1 VAETILAKMAVQIS
15 ANTAELKK
23 ALSSTSNDLKSFQS
37 NAMKLAGTVGVAF
50 GVSEVLNFGFEIS
63 KLAGEA
69 EGVQRAFDK
78 LPGATQL
85 MIDLKDATKGT
96 VSELDLMKRSV
107 QAANFGISLKA
118 LPDLLEFAAVRA
130 QQTGQSVDYL
140 VDSIVTGIGRK
151 SALILDNLGISA
163 VELKKNLNGV
173 SLEAATVGQV
183 AEAVGRIS
191 GDALKTMGELSENA
205 STKVQRLAQSWEN
218 TKVAMGEAA
227 NEAGLLGGTLDG
239 LTGILDVAAGKNI
252 SFGQKLLAFV
262 SGPLGLI
269 NAKLDDQIEAFK
281 KANAEQEKQEQII
294 KEVDRAFVEFSGNI
308 DAYGRAIETHIY
320 RTELLAEFT
329 KRLVEEEK
337 KHTETLEEKKGKLAS
352 LNAEFEKTDVN
363 NTKELQGIGQ
373 KIIALQAEI
382 DKLEELRRKRE
393 ELAGGQLKTA
403 FGKEQ
408 AGNAAAGKNTTFTD
422 FSETP
427 SPTTPTDRDAAML
440 GSSVFPDI
448 TDQTDAYIQNVERAK
463 TSLSEWGEQMGILG
477 EEQDATLEESKQKA
491 LEWGDAIGSAVAQ
504 SIQGQE
510 TAAQALKRLT
520 NTIVQQFLRQAL
532 GAIIASSTKSGG
544 PPPVALALAAI
555 GVAAVSAMFSKIG
568 ASGGGGGAAS
578 ASAASSRA
586 VSTAERFSSSD
597 GKRIELTG
605 EFKFDGYSL
614 KAAVAHAENRSAR
627 LG

>member
-23 ALSSTSNDLKSFQS
+23 ALSSTSNDLKSFQA

-78 LPGATQL
+78 LPQSTQL

-183 AEAVGRIS
+183 AEAVGKIS
-191 GDALKTMGELSENA
+191 SDALKTMGELSENA

-239 LTGILDVAAGKNI
+239 LTGILDVASAKNI

-269 NAKLDDQIEAFK
+269 NAKIDDQVAAFK

-308 DAYGRAIETHIY
+308 DAYGNAITTHIY

-337 KHTETLEEKKGKLAS
+337 KHTETLEEKKVKLAA
-352 LNAEFEKTDVN
+352 LNSEFEKTDVN

-408 AGNAAAGKNTTFTD
+408 AGNAAAGKQTTFTD
-422 FSETP
+422 FSEEG
-427 SPTTPTDRDAAML
+427 SPTGLATT
-440 GSSVFPDI
+440 FDI

-463 TSLSEWGEQMGILG
+463 LSIQDWGTQMSILG
-477 EEQDATLEESKQKA
+477 EQQDATFEKSKDSA
-491 LEWGDAIGSAVAQ
+491 LQWGDAIGSAVAQ

-510 TAAQALKRLT
+510 TAAQSLKRLT

-532 GAIIASSTKSGG
+532 GAIIASATKSGG

-605 EFKFDGYSL
+605 EFRFDGYSL
-614 KAAVAHAENRSAR
+614 KAAVAQADNRSMR